1 MSIERNISIILFG
14 KNILLSFMDT
24 LQETIDSVVVRFWDW
39 MVSYLE
45 EKNNNLI
52 KLDKN
57 IAHAS
62 YQNCN
67 WLSISL
73 SIIREFILNKLA
85 TP

>member
-24 LQETIDSVVVRFWDW
+24 LHETIDSVVVRFWDW

-45 EKNNNLI
+45 EKNNNWI

-57 IAHAS
+57 S
-62 YQNCN
+62 PY
-67 WLSISL
+67 
-73 SIIREFILNKLA
+73 FIPKLQL
-85 TP
+85 T